1 MTGIPRDP
9 VMLLSYINTQLRDFY
24 PCLLYTSE
32 NAYEIRF
39 SALFPA
45 GIFAQ
50 LNCCLIFVKNG

>member
-1 MTGIPRDP
+1 LILKPFSPMGIQ
-9 VMLLSYINTQLRDFY
+9 T
-24 PCLLYTSE
+24 E

-39 SALFPA
+39 STLFPA